1 MIPKSYLCTKFLSI
15 LNFMKYIS
23 LFVLMLSVVSGVSAQ
38 YCDPATEDCPNAI
51 ISAVPFLRIVP
62 DARSAAMGDGGMGI
76 SADANSMHFNASKL
90 AFVESDLGL
99 SASYSPWLRSLG
111 LQDVYL
117 AYLAGYKKLGENQ
130 TLGASLRFFSLG
142 DLQFTDINGLSLGQG
157 NPNEFEVA
165 LAYARKL
172 SEKFSAGLTGKF
184 IYSNLAGGQQIDNID
199 IVAATSG
206 AVDISFTY
214 ETPMNIGESS
224 ILRIGTAFNNIGSKV
239 SYTKSEFKDFIPGNL
254 GLGAALEMNLDDYN
268 QLTFL
273 LDFNKLLVPT
283 PISPDDD
290 AYDENGNGYPDFR
303 EKPLFEGIFESFAD
317 APGGFKEEMRE
328 INFSVGAEYWY
339 NKQFAFR
346 AGYFY
351 EHPTKGNRQ
360 FLTAGLGLKYN
371 IFGLNISYLVP
382 TSNQRSPLDNTLRFT
397 LMFHF
402 DDKNTAASPTE

>member
-1 MIPKSYLCTKFLSI
+1 
-15 LNFMKYIS
+15 MKYIS
-23 LFVLMLSVVSGVSAQ
+23 LLVLMLSVVTIGNSQ
-38 YCDPATEDCPNAI
+38 YCDPQTNPNCPNAI

-62 DARSAAMGDGGMGI
+62 DARSAAMGDGGIGI

-90 AFVESDLGL
+90 AFVESDFGL
-99 SASYSPWLRSLG
+99 AASYSPWLRSLG

-142 DLQFTDINGLSLGQG
+142 ELQYTDINGLSLGQG

-165 LAYARKL
+165 VAYARKL
-172 SEKFSAGLTGKF
+172 STKFSAGLTGKF

-214 ETPMNIGESS
+214 ETPVKIADGSV
-224 ILRIGTAFNNIGSKV
+224 LRIGTAFTNIGSKV
-239 SYTKSEFKDFIPGNL
+239 SYTKSEFRDFIPGNL
-254 GLGAALEMNLDDYN
+254 GLGAALEMNFDDYN

-273 LDFNKLLVPT
+273 FDLNKMLVPT
-283 PISPDDD
+283 PISPDSED
-290 AYDENGNGYPDFR
+290 YDKNNNDYPDFR
-303 EKPLFEGIFESFAD
+303 EKPLFEGIFGSFTD

-328 INFSVGAEYWY
+328 ISFSLGAEYWY
-339 NKQFAFR
+339 NKQFSFR
-346 AGYFY
+346 AGYYY

-371 IFGLNISYLVP
+371 VFGLNISYLVP

-402 DDKNTAASPTE
+402 DEKQDAAPVTN